1 MWAFLR
7 VCVNF
12 QMEKNRYLY
21 KNCLGAIKA
30 TICSTRYVSEKH
42 FLAKT
47 FHFITF
53 LTFLNHQ
60 VNKTPWFT
68 KKR

>member
-1 MWAFLR
+1 MYVSIFRWKKIDIYIKIVWVL
-7 VCVNF
+7 N
-12 QMEKNRYLY
+12 
-21 KNCLGAIKA
+21 KA

-53 LTFLNHQ
+53 LTFLNH
-60 VNKTPWFT
+60 
-68 KKR
+68 

>member
-1 MWAFLR
+1 MYVSIFRWKKIDIYIKIVWVL
-7 VCVNF
+7 N
-12 QMEKNRYLY
+12 
-21 KNCLGAIKA
+21 KA